1 MRYGKQLESQ
11 QYART
16 LQDENNTLRTELAD
30 LKLNYILLEHD
41 ASEYLS
47 MKGERNDA
55 LQRVEELEAELA
67 EARESYER
75 VYEWWAQAI
84 TQRDEARAEAARLRE
99 ERERIATLMA
109 RGVVRNADDVDASL
123 GDEK

>member
-16 LQDENNTLRTELAD
+16 LQDENNTLRAELAD

-55 LQRVEELEAELA
+55 LQRVEELETELA
-67 EARESYER
+67 
-75 VYEWWAQAI
+75 
-84 TQRDEARAEAARLRE
+84 EARAEAARLRE